1 MSIIQINGNDFHSKE
16 ELHQILQNQLELDES
31 YGGNLDA
38 LWDVLTG
45 AVSMPLTVQWIGF
58 EKSKEILGDYA
69 DQLMELLRDVEGEI
83 LGFTLELYY

>member
-1 MSIIQINGNDFHSKE
+1 MSNIQIDGYNIHTKE
-16 ELHQILQNQLELDES
+16 ELHQVLRNQLELDEN

-45 AVSMPLTVQWIGF
+45 AVSMPLTVQWLGF

-69 DQLMELLRDVEGEI
+69 DKVIELLRDVEAEI
-83 LGFTLELYY
+83 QGFTLELYY

>member
-1 MSIIQINGNDFHSKE
+1 MSNIQIDGYNIHSKE
-16 ELHQILQNQLELDES
+16 ELHQVLQNQLELDEN

-45 AVSMPLTVQWIGF
+45 AVSMPLTVQWLGF

-69 DQLMELLRDVEGEI
+69 DQVIELLRDVEAEI
-83 LGFTLELYY
+83 QGFTLELYY

>member
-1 MSIIQINGNDFHSKE
+1 MSIIQIDGNHTHSKE
-16 ELHQILQNQLELDES
+16 ELHQVLQNQLELDEN

-69 DQLMELLRDVEGEI
+69 DQLMELLREVEAEI
-83 LGFTLELYY
+83 QGFTLELYY

>member
-16 ELHQILQNQLELDES
+16 EFHQILQNQLELDES

-45 AVSMPLTVQWIGF
+45 AVSMPITFQWIGF
-58 EKSKEILGDYA
+58 EKSKEILGEYA
-69 DQLMELLRDVEGEI
+69 DQVMELLREVEAEI
-83 LGFTLELYY
+83 QGFTLELYY